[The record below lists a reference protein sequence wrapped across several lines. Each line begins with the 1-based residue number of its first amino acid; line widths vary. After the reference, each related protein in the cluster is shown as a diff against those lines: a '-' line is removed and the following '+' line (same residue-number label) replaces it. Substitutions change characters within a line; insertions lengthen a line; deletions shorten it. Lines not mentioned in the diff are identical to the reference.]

1 MNIIQFLF
9 RADKTNVGDWWCSP
23 RRYFPFK
30 PNNVGDITNVSIPL
44 ENVKTLIIGGG
55 GIGSNFFKPYL
66 DRIKEKNIQNTILW
80 GAGVDVEV
88 DKSKLLTSQELD
100 LYGDYFD
107 FIDEVGTRV
116 YSSPQKFR
124 YVPCP
129 SCMNNLF
136 FKYRDI
142 KPKNLIGVYNHK
154 RVALF
159 TKKDKYEYPTMDNS
173 GFNLDEKLNFI
184 SNCEYII
191 TNTYHGVYWA
201 TLLERKVI
209 VLPFKSGLFSF
220 KYPPVYSFDGNI
232 NDDLMDKARVYRG
245 ILEEDRKLN
254 FEFYIHLVNKFDLV

>member
-1 MNIIQFLF
+1 MNPIQFLF
-9 RADKTNVGDWWCSP
+9 RIDKTNVGDWWCSP

-55 GIGSNFFKPYL
+55 GIGSNFFKPHL

-88 DKSKLLTSQELD
+88 DKSKLLTSQELE

-107 FIDEVGTRV
+107 FFDEVGTRV

-124 YVPCP
+124 YVPCV

-142 KPKNLIGVYNHK
+142 KPKKLIGVYNHK
-154 RVALF
+154 RVGLF
-159 TKKDKYEYPTMDNS
+159 TKNNKNDYPKMDNS
-173 GFNLDEKLNFI
+173 GVNIEEKLNFI
-184 SNCEYII
+184 SNFEYII

-220 KYPPVYSFDGNI
+220 KYPPAYSFDGNI
-232 NDDLMDKARVYRG
+232 CDDLMDKAKVYEG
-245 ILEEDRKLN
+245 VLEEDRKLN
-254 FEFYIHLVNKFDLV
+254 FEFYKFLADKYDLV